1 MSRGRYNFRFAL
13 VIVIFVI
20 VLISAF
26 SLGVLVGSLSDY
38 SGGGKVLG
46 RGDKPAFL
54 LKDVDFDLYWQVWDI
69 IKNKF
74 FYKDRIVDTKL
85 FYGSLAGMVAALDDP
100 YSVFLDPQITE
111 QFTEEL
117 SGSFEGIGA
126 EIAIKKDRLTV
137 IAPLPG
143 SPAERA
149 GLKAG
154 DKILAIDGVDTLGMS
169 LDQAVNLIR
178 GEKGT
183 EVKLLI
189 QRNSDE
195 PTEIAI
201 TRDKIDIVSVRWNK
215 ILDNSAYIQVSYF
228 NEDTGDD
235 FRQAIREIL
244 SQRPQALVVDLRN
257 NPGGFLDVAVDML
270 GFWIG
275 DDVAVKEKFSDGR
288 VIPYNSNNKPVLKDI
303 PTYILV
309 NNGSASAAEIVAGAL
324 QDYGLATIVGE
335 KTFGKGSVQDFI
347 ELDDGSAIKIT
358 VAQWL
363 TPKGKTIEEVGIEPD
378 VFVELTREDFD
389 EDRDPQLDKVKE
401 LIQTN
406 NGK

>member
-1 MSRGRYNFRFAL
+1 MRKGKYNFRFAL

-38 SGGGKVLG
+38 SGEGRVLG

-54 LKDVDFDLYWQVWDI
+54 LKDVDFDLYWEVWDI
-69 IKNKF
+69 IKEKF
-74 FYKDRIVDTKL
+74 FYKDRLVDTKL

-111 QFTEEL
+111 EFTEEL

-169 LDQAVNLIR
+169 LDKAVSLIR

-183 EVKLLI
+183 EVTLLV

-195 PTEIAI
+195 PIEIVI
-201 TRDKIDIVSVRWNK
+201 VRDKIEIVSVRWNK
-215 ILDNSAYIQVSYF
+215 ILDNAAYIQISYF
-228 NEDTGDD
+228 NEDTADD
-235 FRQAIREIL
+235 FRQAIREIII
-244 SQRPQALVVDLRN
+244 QRPRALVVDLRN
-257 NPGGFLDVAVDML
+257 NPGGFLDVAVDIL

-275 DDVAVKEKFSDGR
+275 DDVAVQEKFSDGR
-288 VIPYNSNNKPVLKDI
+288 IIPYNSNNKPVLKGI

-324 QDYGLATIVGE
+324 QDYELATIVGE
-335 KTFGKGSVQDFI
+335 TTFGKGSVQDFI

-401 LIQTN
+401 LIQGGDDN
-406 NGK
+406 

>member
-1 MSRGRYNFRFAL
+1 MGRGRYNFRFAL
-13 VIVIFVI
+13 VVIIFVI

-195 PTEIAI
+195 PIEIAI
-201 TRDKIDIVSVRWNK
+201 TRDKIEIISVRWNK

-275 DDVAVKEKFSDGR
+275 DDVAVQEKFSDGR

-401 LIQTN
+401 LIQSN